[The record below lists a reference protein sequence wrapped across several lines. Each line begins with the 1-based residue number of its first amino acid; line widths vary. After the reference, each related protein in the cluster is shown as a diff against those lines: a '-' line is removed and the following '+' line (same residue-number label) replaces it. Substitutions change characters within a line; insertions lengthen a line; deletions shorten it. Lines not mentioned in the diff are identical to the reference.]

1 MLWKEEVLT
10 VPGSRSIAIGNAYVR
25 LRSKGWMFS
34 RAENKKQDR
43 KENELESTFHVS
55 IPQEK
60 SPNHVFSTGFLSQPT
75 KKDFFVSGDRRCV
88 CSPLR

>member
-34 RAENKKQDR
+34 RAENKKRDR

-55 IPQEK
+55 ITPRKESK
-60 SPNHVFSTGFLSQPT
+60 PCFLHR
-75 KKDFFVSGDRRCV
+75 FFE
-88 CSPLR
+88 PAN